1 MHQQTTYSNRLRLDR
16 MLRAW
21 AVVWLLAF
29 PLFHIHPETD
39 PHHGEAG
46 HIHAAA
52 VHTVFSADLEG
63 EFEDHRD
70 THHHA
75 PEVASWPALSMEGP
89 HFWNADP
96 ELSFSLL
103 NDATDRK
110 LVKPLLPHLLFVTH
124 NLLPVPKHP
133 DQPAE
138 QHTVPL
144 PSTVLARALP
154 ARAPPSTLLS

>member
-63 EFEDHRD
+63 EFEGHRD

-110 LVKPLLPHLLFVTH
+110 LVKPLLAHLQFVRH
-124 NLLPVPKHP
+124 NLLPVPEQR

-138 QHTVPL
+138 QDPPILSNTILACDL
-144 PSTVLARALP
+144 PT
-154 ARAPPSTLLS
+154 RAPPSSLLS

>member
-1 MHQQTTYSNRLRLDR
+1 MRLQTTYSNLLRLDR

-21 AVVWLLAF
+21 AVAWLLAF

-39 PHHGEAG
+39 PHHGAAG
-46 HIHAAA
+46 HIHAAS

-63 EFEDHRD
+63 EFGDHRNAY
-70 THHHA
+70 HHA
-75 PEVASWPALSMEGP
+75 PEAESGPALSTEGP
-89 HFWNADP
+89 HAWNADP

-103 NDATDRK
+103 NDATERK
-110 LVKPLLPHLLFVTH
+110 LVKPLLAHPLFVTH

-133 DQPAE
+133 DRTAE
-138 QHTVPL
+138 QHAVPL
-144 PSTVLARALP
+144 ASIALACNLP

>member
-1 MHQQTTYSNRLRLDR
+1 MHMRSTHSRFLRLDSL
-16 MLRAW
+16 LRAW
-21 AVVWLLAF
+21 AVLWLLAL

-63 EFEDHRD
+63 EFEDHHD
-70 THHHA
+70 AHHHA
-75 PEVASWPALSMEGP
+75 QDTDSEPFLSAQGP
-89 HFWNADP
+89 HTWENDH
-96 ELSFSLL
+96 ELGFSLL

-110 LVKPLLPHLLFVTH
+110 LVKPLLAHLQFVRH
-124 NLLPVPKHP
+124 NLLPVPEQR

-138 QHTVPL
+138 QDPPILSNTILACDL
-144 PSTVLARALP
+144 PT
-154 ARAPPSTLLS
+154 RAPPSSLLS